1 MAIQFYKYHGAGN
14 DFVILDNRK
23 KEYDFLTEQQVKK
36 ICNRHFGIGADG
48 LMLLNEKSG
57 YDFEMIYFNADG
69 QP

>member
-36 ICNRHFGIGADG
+36 ICTDSKMTVAD
-48 LMLLNEKSG
+48 L
-57 YDFEMIYFNADG
+57 F
-69 QP
+69 